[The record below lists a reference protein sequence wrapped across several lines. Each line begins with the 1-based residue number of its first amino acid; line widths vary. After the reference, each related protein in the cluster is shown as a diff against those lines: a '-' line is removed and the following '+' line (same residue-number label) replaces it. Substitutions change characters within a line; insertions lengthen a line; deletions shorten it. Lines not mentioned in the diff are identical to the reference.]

1 MNRFNFRKFSAK
13 DLFFVKKHSKTRIF
27 EGNKILKFKPS
38 TILLSSMTAFLMGLA
53 YKYQFIN

>member
-53 YKYQFIN
+53 YKY